1 MFMNEDF
8 QRYQAYYHNGQ
19 SRTSFVRK
27 VFLLIKHAGL
37 FAVVNHRFGCWILQ
51 NFNTSEKRYIR
62 YFFNLFYYAG
72 KKLSIIWGKID
83 ILLNCASIT
92 WGGPPEE
99 MSLEKF
105 QEVVATDASGLFIC
119 CQEAGKRMLKAG
131 SGSIISIVSIGGI
144 SSIGRGHA
152 AYGIGMGAV
161 AQMMFSNDI
170 AQWLSPKPFN

>member
-83 ILLNCASIT
+83 ILDGLPI
-92 WGGPPEE
+92 G
-99 MSLEKF
+99 
-105 QEVVATDASGLFIC
+105 SGLFIHEVVC
-119 CQEAGKRMLKAG
+119 SYMFQDLE
-131 SGSIISIVSIGGI
+131 IS
-144 SSIGRGHA
+144 
-152 AYGIGMGAV
+152 
-161 AQMMFSNDI
+161 F
-170 AQWLSPKPFN
+170 L